1 MKDELRI
8 QLKKLRSAFGGPD
21 RSDADGKIFEIFMNE
36 FGGADSFFIY
46 NSFAS
51 EADTKRI
58 ISALVS
64 SGKSVYLP
72 RVDGKF
78 MSAVPYGNL
87 KKGAFG
93 IGEPT
98 GQAFNGDVDVTVIP
112 LLGIN
117 GKGYRIGY
125 GGGYYD
131 RYLKNA
137 HTRRVGLGYS
147 FQTVA
152 FDEDGWDIPL
162 DLFVC
167 EKGIY
172 RYENNFG

>member
-21 RSDADGKIFEIFMNE
+21 RRDADGKIFEIFMNE

-117 GKGYRIGY
+117 HG
-125 GGGYYD
+125 
-131 RYLKNA
+131 
-137 HTRRVGLGYS
+137 S
-147 FQTVA
+147 Q
-152 FDEDGWDIPL
+152 
-162 DLFVC
+162 
-167 EKGIY
+167 
-172 RYENNFG
+172 